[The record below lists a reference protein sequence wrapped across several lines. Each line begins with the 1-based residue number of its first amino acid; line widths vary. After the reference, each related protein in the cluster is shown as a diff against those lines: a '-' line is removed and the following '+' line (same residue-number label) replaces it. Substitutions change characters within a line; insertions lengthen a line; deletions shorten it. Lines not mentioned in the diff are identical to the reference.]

1 MKYCIANY
9 YIYTYYVLFTA
20 IVLSIYTPCTSL
32 ANPNPKTKLNTKKE
46 KKQNREILTR
56 LKI

>member
-32 ANPNPKTKLNTKKE
+32 ANPNQNKREKQYKKKRE
-46 KKQNREILTR
+46 KI
-56 LKI
+56 